1 MTARRL
7 DGAEIEAELG
17 RQLDRFEDAFGR
29 RPDYIDG
36 HQHVHQLP
44 VVRDVVLRALRTRLP
59 GAYVRYCD
67 EPMAAILRRRIAWGH
82 AMIISALGRGL
93 RRHAHN
99 MAGNRRFAG
108 VRTFG
113 ETAPYRDLFRRYLDR
128 APPARRHGAH
138 RRAELRRHLL
148 PGLRERL
155 LDDQLGD
162 VGQPVGDAHH
172 RQAAGNV
179 GDRHAEHRGALEL
192 AQRLDEALRIV
203 RIDARQAVGEVRR
216 EFGPRGRLGEHA
228 LVHELIEQQRM
239 RRDLRGEEFA
249 AAADVDEAAQC
260 GRVFVEQREVR
271 RARADRL
278 ERAKELVGQAD
289 AGECVGAHADGM
301 RGSAFVFQQ
310 PTLMPWTSVEANVR
324 LPLTLSGVAE
334 DDAAVR
340 TGRVL
345 SLVGLA
351 EFAAAFP
358 RELSGGMQMRASI
371 ARALVTEPALLLMDE
386 PFGALDEITRARLD
400 RDLLELWSRRSLT
413 VIFVTHSLY
422 EAVYLSTRVLVM
434 TPRPGRIAG
443 ELVID
448 EPFPRSDEYRV
459 SERFAA
465 RCARL
470 QRMLVDAGAT

>member
-1 MTARRL
+1 MTASTTSVPREHGPSVVTL
-7 DGAEIEAELG
+7 NGVCH
-17 RQLDRFEDAFGR
+17 RFPSGT
-29 RPDYIDG
+29 
-36 HQHVHQLP
+36 H
-44 VVRDVVLRALRTRLP
+44 
-59 GAYVRYCD
+59 
-67 EPMAAILRRRIAWGH
+67 
-82 AMIISALGRGL
+82 ALGPVSL
-93 RRHAHN
+93 
-99 MAGNRRFAG
+99 G
-108 VRTFG
+108 VRAG
-113 ETAPYRDLFRRYLDR
+113 EFVSIIGPSGCGKSTL
-128 APPARRHGAH
+128 
-138 RRAELRRHLL
+138 
-148 PGLRERL
+148 
-155 LDDQLGD
+155 
-162 VGQPVGDAHH
+162 
-172 RQAAGNV
+172 
-179 GDRHAEHRGALEL
+179 
-192 AQRLDEALRIV
+192 LRIV
-203 RIDARQAVGEVRR
+203 AGLEVPSEGSAR
-216 EFGPRGRLGEHA
+216 
-228 LVHELIEQQRM
+228 
-239 RRDLRGEEFA
+239 
-249 AAADVDEAAQC
+249 
-260 GRVFVEQREVR
+260 
-271 RARADRL
+271 
-278 ERAKELVGQAD
+278 AD

-334 DDAAVR
+334 GDAAAR
-340 TGRVL
+340 TGRAL